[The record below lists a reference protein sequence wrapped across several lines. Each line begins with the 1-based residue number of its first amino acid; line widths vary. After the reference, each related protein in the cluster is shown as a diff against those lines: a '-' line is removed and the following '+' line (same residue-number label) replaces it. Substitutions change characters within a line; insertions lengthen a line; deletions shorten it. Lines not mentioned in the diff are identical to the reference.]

1 MSDEPQL
8 RTKARECLESGRL
21 PNRSPDRLYG
31 GKGTGA
37 ECVIC
42 CEPVVADQVE
52 FEVEFDR
59 NGPHSGV
66 DKYRAHLA
74 CLSAWEL
81 ERRKKPGGDE
91 GLASVDPVLKWGV
104 S

>member
-42 CEPVVADQVE
+42 CEPVVADQV
-52 FEVEFDR
+52 
-59 NGPHSGV
+59 
-66 DKYRAHLA
+66 
-74 CLSAWEL
+74 
-81 ERRKKPGGDE
+81 
-91 GLASVDPVLKWGV
+91 
-104 S
+104 